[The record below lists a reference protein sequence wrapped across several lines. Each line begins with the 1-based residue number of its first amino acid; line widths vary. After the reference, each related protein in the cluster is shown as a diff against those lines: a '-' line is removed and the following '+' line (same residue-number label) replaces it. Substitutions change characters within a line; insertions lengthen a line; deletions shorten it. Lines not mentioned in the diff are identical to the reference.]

1 MTQLRTPHEGPKES
15 GWEGRQRVLEDEM
28 GRGRPVLRAG
38 LPCRGPE
45 YDWRLGLGLPGKTD
59 EIQRESG
66 EGPVKVRKEG
76 EASELIGG
84 ETWEKPVFPRRAI
97 TITTYICIVFL
108 INYKAFLHVLSWD
121 TLLTWN
127 SHQSW
132 KRAMPS
138 FTNDTSGE
146 TQVTS
151 SLSCRE
157 DRRGGAPSREPGPQL
172 QAWKARSR

>member
-1 MTQLRTPHEGPKES
+1 MRGPKRVA
-15 GWEGRQRVLEDEM
+15 GKAGRGVLEDEM

-84 ETWEKPVFPRRAI
+84 ET
-97 TITTYICIVFL
+97 
-108 INYKAFLHVLSWD
+108 
-121 TLLTWN
+121 
-127 SHQSW
+127 
-132 KRAMPS
+132 
-138 FTNDTSGE
+138 
-146 TQVTS
+146 
-151 SLSCRE
+151 
-157 DRRGGAPSREPGPQL
+157 
-172 QAWKARSR
+172 